1 LSGSGEGAALEAYV
15 EAIESHFRTRKG
27 AEVTLTPRDFAL
39 ARSWHQSGV
48 PLAVVLL
55 GIDAAFL
62 ADPQASSLSFCR
74 RRIEDLAVAGSSP
87 AAASGGGGLGSE
99 RLHAGEV
106 IEVLTLLEE
115 RLRALAPRSRG
126 AFELALRRLEEVRD
140 LVSVASRPN
149 WDYVRSKLRE
159 IDDSVSGA
167 ALAALPAEEQ
177 VGLREE
183 AARAS
188 ERHRGRVDEA
198 SLQEAVRRFMVQRAR
213 EKLGLPRV
221 SLG

>member
-1 LSGSGEGAALEAYV
+1 LSDAGEREGLDGYV
-15 EAIESHFRTRKG
+15 DAIESHFRTHKG
-27 AEVTLTPRDFAL
+27 AEVTLSPRDFAL

-55 GIDAAFL
+55 GIDSAFA
-62 ADPQASSLSFCR
+62 ADPSASSLSFCR
-74 RRIEDLAVAGSSP
+74 RRIEDLASSSSSTTP
-87 AAASGGGGLGSE
+87 PGGAAAGTE
-99 RLHAGEV
+99 RLHSGEV
-106 IEVLTLLEE
+106 LEVLTLLEV
-115 RLRALAPRSRG
+115 RLRAVAPHSRG

-140 LVSVASRPN
+140 LVTVASRPN

-167 ALAALPAEEQ
+167 ALSALPADEQ
-177 VGLREE
+177 SALRDE
-183 AARAS
+183 AARAG
-188 ERHRGRVDEA
+188 ERHRGRVDAA
-198 SLQEAVRRFMVQRAR
+198 SLAEAVSRFAVQRAR